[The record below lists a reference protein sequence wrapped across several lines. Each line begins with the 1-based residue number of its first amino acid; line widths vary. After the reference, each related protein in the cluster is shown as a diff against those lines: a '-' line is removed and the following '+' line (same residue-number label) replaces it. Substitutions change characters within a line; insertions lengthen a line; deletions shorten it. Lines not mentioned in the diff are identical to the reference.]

1 MFTYIY
7 VTKRIFKIIQQYGK
21 QCHCHRFARLSHLH
35 NPAISVTR
43 VLTMHTRHQSLISS
57 STAYKHTPQSS
68 RCLALN
74 KERLP
79 TIPVLQQLF
88 PRSVS
93 LCFLLVFPSSP
104 VDFYL
109 CYSPVPAPQYW
120 SVCPISLHCRLL
132 RITCNRKRL
141 WFSSYHPRSLYTYI
155 ATHLLAVCPQ

>member
-1 MFTYIY
+1 MIYKKKCVLGSTYLSLNDFINVYIY
-7 VTKRIFKIIQQYGK
+7 ICSPLTKRIFKIIQQYGK

-43 VLTMHTRHQSLISS
+43 VLTKHTRHQSLASS

-79 TIPVLQQLF
+79 TIPVLQPLF

-93 LCFLLVFPSSP
+93 LCFLFVFPCLPLWTSTC
-104 VDFYL
+104 VT
-109 CYSPVPAPQYW
+109 
-120 SVCPISLHCRLL
+120 RLL
-132 RITCNRKRL
+132 QCHNTEVCAPSACIAV
-141 WFSSYHPRSLYTYI
+141 FSE
-155 ATHLLAVCPQ
+155 